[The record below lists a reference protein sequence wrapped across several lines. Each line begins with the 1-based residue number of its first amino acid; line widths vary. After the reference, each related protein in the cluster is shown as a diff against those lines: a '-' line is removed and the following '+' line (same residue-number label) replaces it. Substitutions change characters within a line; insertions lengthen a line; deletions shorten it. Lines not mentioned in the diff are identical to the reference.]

1 MEPFL
6 IWLEKYDLLIELII
20 TILTITLSLL
30 ALFQTQNIAKKQLKQ
45 EENIAKQ
52 QVYLQERQMK
62 ISVYEQK
69 NEINKALNIVFDSI
83 SKMSLV
89 IRTLRVENLNQDKLY
104 QLLNRFV
111 DDINFKNIS
120 YTLEQSQ
127 FFMGTETSLNIRKVR
142 VSFLTITTNIDCLNL
157 LKQDE
162 ELKNM
167 VIEEIRNACVEIETL
182 QPLLESAML
191 EELKLT

>member
-1 MEPFL
+1 M
-6 IWLEKYDLLIELII
+6 
-20 TILTITLSLL
+20 
-30 ALFQTQNIAKKQLKQ
+30 KQ